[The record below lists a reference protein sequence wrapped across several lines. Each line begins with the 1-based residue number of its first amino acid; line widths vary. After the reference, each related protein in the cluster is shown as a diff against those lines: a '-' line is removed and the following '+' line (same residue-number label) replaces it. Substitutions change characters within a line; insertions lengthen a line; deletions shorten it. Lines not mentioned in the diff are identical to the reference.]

1 MAATMGSKQRQA
13 LALTHHEIVV
23 EMLGEKF
30 TIALVLDCAVV
41 ASLYSGCVTLGIC
54 NISVQGAEDLHT
66 PPSKLS
72 QDWLITREFSS

>member
-1 MAATMGSKQRQA
+1 MAAMMGSRQRQA
-13 LALTHHEIVV
+13 PTLTEYEIVV
-23 EMLGEKF
+23 EMSREKF
-30 TIALVLDCAVV
+30 AIALVLDCAVV

-72 QDWLITREFSS
+72 QDWLIAREFSS